1 MNNILKE
8 RLSEAITSK
17 KNDITTYVWKGKKR
31 EVNGVFV
38 QEEKRLV
45 DCTLDELQRNYDYCN
60 GILLYLSQGCTKYY
74 KVNIN
79 INSNYGNTNT
89 INIYS

>member
-38 QEEKRLV
+38 QEENKNNE
-45 DCTLDELQRNYDYCN
+45 TQQKSK
-60 GILLYLSQGCTKYY
+60 ILF
-74 KVNIN
+74 VFMNR
-79 INSNYGNTNT
+79 
-89 INIYS
+89 